1 MQKSTLIKP
10 PPKSPCGGF
19 RGRVRTFAITSRVKR
34 FCHRGNEFNRQGF
47 IVEKKRILIA
57 DDEEQMRFSLSLILS
72 RKGYEVTSV
81 VNGKE
86 ALAAITAMRKDGNPL
101 DLLICDIRMPNLDGE
116 GLIQKLRLANI
127 LIPTLVITGYG
138 EKDLVVRLMRLGCRD
153 FIDKPFEAK
162 ELEKRVDL
170 ILMQDDNDSIE
181 KKKTESLAKV
191 GDRARQIVHDLNNVL
206 SGTMGYADLA
216 IDRLDPNHPSHTYVS
231 KIMKSASRASD
242 ICQGIISAT
251 TSTFAP
257 TLNVA
262 EMNNLVM
269 LVGEVL
275 RDTTSSNIT
284 IEIKVPSTPFWC
296 SVDVKRIQQALL
308 NLGMN
313 AADAMDGAGHLVIE
327 NDLVEYQGKQAL
339 RMTVSDNGC
348 GIREELKQKI
358 FEKGFSTKVK
368 GSGMGLLIVKEI
380 VLEHNGEITVDS
392 KEGYGTTFTILI
404 PSCIMEM
411 AV

>member
-1 MQKSTLIKP
+1 M
-10 PPKSPCGGF
+10 
-19 RGRVRTFAITSRVKR
+19 
-34 FCHRGNEFNRQGF
+34 
-47 IVEKKRILIA
+47 EKKRILIA

-81 VNGKE
+81 VNGLE
-86 ALAAITAMRKDGNPL
+86 ALAAITTMRKDGNPF

-153 FIDKPFEAK
+153 FIDKPFEAQ

-170 ILMQDDNDSIE
+170 ILMQDANDSIE

-231 KIMKSASRASD
+231 KIMKSTSRASD

-296 SVDVKRIQQALL
+296 SVDAKRIQQALL

-380 VLEHNGEITVDS
+380 VLEHNGEITVES

-404 PSCIMEM
+404 PSCILEM